1 MAEAVAVISF
11 VSAVISLVDASSRV
25 LSRLN
30 EFSAAS
36 SEIPES
42 FKHLNAQLPI
52 VLDGL
57 RRTEARAKA
66 GSVDKRTQEAL
77 IPTIQGCRD
86 RVAGLYDILDELLP
100 SKTDSSFDRAMKA
113 AKSLSKDKKVQKLLK
128 DIDSY
133 LTSLTFHNTS
143 GDAAPLNA
151 AQPVRR
157 VNMTPAD
164 RDKNFVDRPD
174 IFRALDVTMKE
185 YGRAAIAGIGGV
197 GKTQIAVEQCYRYRE
212 RTASSNLLW
221 LQAGS
226 VPKLLQSCK
235 DACDRLQLPGCS
247 DPQSDTLRILHTWLS
262 EESNGSWML
271 VLDNAD
277 DLDTLEQSLPS
288 EKGPKTLLQLVPH
301 KQHGKILVTTRDRR
315 VGERLA
321 VRGRTVVVPP
331 MSLREGRTLLAS
343 YLPTARDYE
352 KGGLDELVET
362 LDCLPLA
369 ISQAAAYMTENY
381 MDVADY
387 IALLDEGGDEM
398 EALLSESFS
407 DARRGEAADNSV
419 LRTWKLSFD
428 QITSRFKRA
437 ADMLSLMS
445 MFDRQGVS
453 DELLRRDGEPRHVFI
468 NAVATLQNFSLIGK
482 CTDGKSYY
490 MHRLI
495 QIAVRTWLQLKGKL
509 SQWESEATNVLSTR
523 FPSGDYE
530 TWSTCDMLIPHVRVV
545 LGLERLSQESLLRRA
560 ELLHKAAWFDRRQDR
575 WQLAY
580 DRAEEASEA
589 FEQILGPDA
598 PETLS
603 SKVSAADALIELEKP
618 REAEG
623 FLMEILPVMER
634 VYGPDHTETSR
645 NKGNQG
651 WAKFRYGDFGGAD
664 AQLREVAQARERTLG
679 FMHPSTLLAYNN
691 VAVNLSARSLS
702 KDDSDAREA
711 VDLGRKVL
719 AARQQLFGSKHIDI
733 CEIQGNLAEFLD
745 QTKKYAEA
753 ERCYRNAIAARNE
766 LFGPGNPWT
775 LTLMH
780 NLAVCYSSQLQ
791 FQQALE
797 IDREVLSS
805 RIKILGED
813 HIDTLMSRNN
823 LCVTLDAIGEDW
835 EELALQSR
843 LLLNYRDVIERTQ
856 RPFTDSLIYNAERH
870 LREADRYLYRQ
881 SMEWESEKFE

>member
-1 MAEAVAVISF
+1 M
-11 VSAVISLVDASSRV
+11 
-25 LSRLN
+25 
-30 EFSAAS
+30 
-36 SEIPES
+36 
-42 FKHLNAQLPI
+42 
-52 VLDGL
+52 
-57 RRTEARAKA
+57 
-66 GSVDKRTQEAL
+66 
-77 IPTIQGCRD
+77 
-86 RVAGLYDILDELLP
+86 
-100 SKTDSSFDRAMKA
+100 
-113 AKSLSKDKKVQKLLK
+113 
-128 DIDSY
+128 
-133 LTSLTFHNTS
+133 
-143 GDAAPLNA
+143 
-151 AQPVRR
+151 
-157 VNMTPAD
+157 
-164 RDKNFVDRPD
+164 
-174 IFRALDVTMKE
+174 
-185 YGRAAIAGIGGV
+185 
-197 GKTQIAVEQCYRYRE
+197 
-212 RTASSNLLW
+212 
-221 LQAGS
+221 
-226 VPKLLQSCK
+226 
-235 DACDRLQLPGCS
+235 
-247 DPQSDTLRILHTWLS
+247 
-262 EESNGSWML
+262 
-271 VLDNAD
+271 LDNAD
-277 DLDTLEQSLPS
+277 DLDTLDQRLPS
-288 EKGPKTLLQLVPH
+288 ENGPKTLLQLIPH

-321 VRGRTVVVPP
+321 VRGRTIVVPP
-331 MSLREGRTLLAS
+331 MSLQEGRTLLAS

-387 IALLDEGGDEM
+387 MALLDEGGDEM

-428 QITSRFKRA
+428 QITSRFRRA

-453 DELLRRDGEPRHVFI
+453 DELLRRNGEPRHVFI

-495 QIAVRTWLQLKGKL
+495 QIAVKTWLQLKGKL
-509 SQWESEATNVLSTR
+509 SHWEGEAINVLSTR

-545 LGLERLSQESLLRRA
+545 LGLEQLSQESLLLRA
-560 ELLHKAAWFDRRQDR
+560 ELLHKVAWFDRRQDR

-580 DRAEEASEA
+580 DRAEEASEI
-589 FEQILGPDA
+589 FKQIVGPDA

-603 SKVSAADALIELEKP
+603 SKVTAADALIELEKP

-623 FLMEILPVMER
+623 FLTQILPAMER
-634 VYGPDHTETSR
+634 VYGPNHTETLR

-651 WAKFRYGDFGGAD
+651 WAKFRYGDFVGAD

-691 VAVNLSARSLS
+691 VAVNMSTGSSRKNDL
-702 KDDSDAREA
+702 DAREA
-711 VDLGRKVL
+711 VDLGQKVL

-745 QTKKYAEA
+745 QTERYAEA
-753 ERCYRNAIAARNE
+753 EDCFKNAIAARNE

-780 NLAVCYSSQLQ
+780 NLAVCYSTQ
-791 FQQALE
+791 FRFHEALE

-805 RIKILGED
+805 RIRILGED

-823 LCVTLDAIGEDW
+823 MCVTLHSIGEDW

-843 LLLNYRDVIERTQ
+843 LLLNYRDAIERAQ
-856 RPFTDSLIYNAERH
+856 RPFADSVIPNAEEYLQEANRH
-870 LREADRYLYRQ
+870 LYRR
-881 SMEWESEKFE
+881 SMEWESEKPE

>member
-1 MAEAVAVISF
+1 MAEAVAIISF
-11 VSAVISLVDASSRV
+11 VSAVVSLVDAGSRV

-30 EFSAAS
+30 EFNAAS

-100 SKTDSSFDRAMKA
+100 SQTDSSFDRFIKA
-113 AKSLSKDKKVQKLLK
+113 AKSLSKDKKVPKLLK
-128 DIDSY
+128 DIASY

-143 GDAAPLNA
+143 ADATPVNH

-174 IFRALDVTMKE
+174 VFGALDVTMKE

-197 GKTQIAVEQCYRYRE
+197 G
-212 RTASSNLLW
+212 
-221 LQAGS
+221 
-226 VPKLLQSCK
+226 
-235 DACDRLQLPGCS
+235 

-277 DLDTLEQSLPS
+277 DLDTLEQALPS
-288 EKGPKTLLQLVPH
+288 ENGPKTLLQLIPH
-301 KQHGKILVTTRDRR
+301 KQHGTILVTTRDRR

-321 VRGRTVVVPP
+321 VRGRTIVVPP

-509 SQWESEATNVLSTR
+509 LHWEGEATNVLSMR

-545 LGLERLSQESLLRRA
+545 HALERLSQESFLRRA
-560 ELLHKAAWFDRRQDR
+560 ELLHKVAWFDRRQDR

-580 DRAEEASEA
+580 DRAEEASQA

-603 SKVSAADALIELEKP
+603 SKVTAADALIELEKP

-623 FLMEILPVMER
+623 FLIEMLPAMER
-634 VYGPDHTETSR
+634 VYGLDHPETLR

-651 WAKFRYGDFGGAD
+651 WAKFRYGDFAGAD
-664 AQLREVAQARERTLG
+664 ALLREVAQARERTLG
-679 FMHPSTLLAYNN
+679 CMHPSTLLAYNN
-691 VAVNLSARSLS
+691 VAVNASTRSFC
-702 KDDSDAREA
+702 KDDLDAREA

-733 CEIQGNLAEFLD
+733 CETQGNLAEFLD
-745 QTKKYAEA
+745 QTKRYAEA
-753 ERCYRNAIAARNE
+753 EKCYKDAIAARNE

-780 NLAVCYSSQLQ
+780 NLAVCYSSQLR
-791 FQQALE
+791 FKQALE

-805 RIKILGED
+805 RVRILGED

-823 LCVTLDAIGEDW
+823 LCVTLDVIGEDW

-843 LLLNYRDVIERTQ
+843 LLLNYRDAIERAQ
-856 RPFTDSLIYNAERH
+856 RPFTDSLIPNAERH
-870 LREADRYLYRQ
+870 LQEANRHLHRR
-881 SMEWESEKFE
+881 SVEWESERFE